1 MRTGESLTAS
11 ERVQRLQTA
20 LHAKAKEAL
29 GFRFYSLSD
38 KVWRGDVLAV
48 AWQAVRRN
56 GGAAGV
62 DGETVAD
69 IDAFGVDR
77 WLGALARDLKEGT
90 YRPHAVRQVLIP
102 KKQRGK
108 FRPLGIPCLRDRV
121 VQTAAMLVLSPIFEA
136 DLQPEQYAYRPGRD
150 AHDAV
155 RRVHR
160 LLTTGHRE
168 VVDAD
173 LSDYFGQIPHADLM
187 KSIARRVSDGRLLGW
202 VKAWLEMAVEE
213 DDGRG
218 CRRRTNRARHERK
231 GTPQG
236 SPISPLFSNIYMRRF
251 ILGWKVLGYARH
263 FKAEIVNYADDFAVL
278 GRAPAAVMLA
288 AVEALMKR
296 LKLAMNVEKTRCCR
310 VPEESMTFLGYRIG
324 CNYRPDTGAAYIGT
338 RPSRE
343 SVQSICRRVSEL
355 TTPRHALLPP
365 GVVVGR
371 LNRLLTG
378 WANYF
383 TLGQVSPESAK
394 AAGNSYPLCLP
405 PPRQSSTLPP
415 LLSEPRFRR
424 HRNQFGEIGYLVT
437 LSPHGG
443 IPFTQVTATCCGG
456 APSSGRARL
465 GRSPCRA
472 LGPGSPPV
480 GGAGRRAC
488 PDGVRLGG

>member
-1 MRTGESLTAS
+1 MGTGVSLSAS

-20 LHAKAKEAL
+20 LHAKAKEAP

-38 KVWRGDVLAV
+38 KVWRDDVFAV

-69 IDAFGVDR
+69 VESLGVDR
-77 WLGALARDLKEGT
+77 WLGALARDLKAGT
-90 YRPHAVRQVLIP
+90 YRPRPVRQVLIP

-121 VQTAAMLVLSPIFEA
+121 AQTAAMLVLSPIFEA

-168 VVDAD
+168 VVDGD
-173 LSDYFGQIPHADLM
+173 LSDYFGQIPHAELLR
-187 KSIARRVSDGRLLGW
+187 SVARRVSDGRLLGW

-218 CRRRTNRARHERK
+218 GRRRTNRARRERK

-236 SPISPLFSNIYMRRF
+236 APISPLLSNIYMRRF
-251 ILGWKVLGYARH
+251 ILGWKVLGYARR

-278 GRAPAAVMLA
+278 GRAPAAEMLA
-288 AVEALMKR
+288 AVTGLLKR
-296 LKLAMNVEKTRCCR
+296 LKLPMNAEKTLCCR
-310 VPEESMTFLGYRIG
+310 VPEEPLTFLGYRIG
-324 CNYRPDTGAAYIGT
+324 RNYRRDTGAAYIGT
-338 RPSRE
+338 RPSPA
-343 SVQSICRRVSEL
+343 SAQSICRRLSEL
-355 TTPRHALLPP
+355 TTRRSGLLSPE
-365 GVVVGR
+365 VVVAR
-371 LNRLLTG
+371 LNRLMTG

-383 TLGQVSPESAK
+383 TLGQVSPAYAAVDRHATRRLRQWLCRKHKVRTGKEVRFPAERLWQKYGLTRLAPRTTSFPWAK
-394 AAGNSYPLCLP
+394 A
-405 PPRQSSTLPP
+405 
-415 LLSEPRFRR
+415 
-424 HRNQFGEIGYLVT
+424 
-437 LSPHGG
+437 
-443 IPFTQVTATCCGG
+443 
-456 APSSGRARL
+456 
-465 GRSPCRA
+465 
-472 LGPGSPPV
+472 
-480 GGAGRRAC
+480 
-488 PDGVRLGG
+488 